1 MIICN
6 NLKKQF
12 GPQILFEKVSFQL
25 GKGDKV
31 GLVGRNGT
39 GKSTLFK
46 IILNDERSDEG
57 EIVIPNNYKLGQ
69 LNQHISFTEE
79 TLLSEVT
86 HHMSEDQAYEG
97 EKILF
102 GLGFSKDDLAK
113 DPNIFSGGFQIRIEL
128 AKALLRNPDMLLLDE
143 PTNYLD
149 ITSLRW
155 LRSYLKSF
163 KGELILITHDRRFM
177 DSIVTHTMGIH
188 RQRLKKV
195 KGKTS
200 DYYHVIAEE
209 EENYTK
215 TMLNQEKK
223 RKEIEK
229 FVERFKSKASKAR
242 QAQSKVKVLK
252 KMEEL
257 KPLEKVRDL
266 SFHFNYRHC
275 PGKELLK
282 ISHYKFGYDP
292 EKIIIDDVSVSVAA
306 QDRLAIIGPNG
317 KGKSTLLN
325 LMASHLTALEGE
337 RKEHPSLEIGYFGQ
351 THKIDL
357 DPERSVFEEIQNQN
371 LDLARTDVM
380 AIAGSMMFSGD
391 LADKKIK
398 VLSGG
403 EKNRVLLGKTIARPA
418 NILFL
423 DEPTHHLDLES
434 VSSLQDA
441 IEGFEGAVV
450 IVTHDEEMIKNLATK
465 LVVFQ
470 KNRVEVFDG
479 TYEEF
484 LEKIGWEEEE
494 VTEDPRKRD
503 RVNKKL
509 LQKEKHR
516 IQEERKKE
524 CGQIQS
530 LISELENKIVTL
542 EDYQKVLE
550 NDLVLASQSGD
561 GQQVAELSKTL
572 SEVEKKIE
580 QLFEELDSLSQK
592 LQERES
598 DYDKK
603 IKDLEC

>member
-12 GPQILFEKVSFQL
+12 GPQVLFEKVTFQL

-31 GLVGRNGT
+31 GLVGRNGS

-46 IILNDERSDEG
+46 IILNLERSDEG
-57 EIVIPNNYKLGQ
+57 EIVIPNNYKIGQ
-69 LNQHISFTEE
+69 LNQHIAFTKE

-86 HHMSEDQAYEG
+86 HHMREDQSFEG

-102 GLGFSKDDLAK
+102 GLGFSREDLEK
-113 DPNIFSGGFQIRIEL
+113 DPKVFSGGFQIRIEL

-155 LRSYLKSF
+155 LRSYLKTF
-163 KGELILITHDRRFM
+163 NGELVLITHDRRFM

-188 RQRLKKV
+188 RKKLKKV

-257 KPLEKVRDL
+257 KPLEKIRDL
-266 SFHFNYRHC
+266 SFHFNYKHC

-282 ISHYKFGYDP
+282 ISNYKFGYQPDNL
-292 EKIIIDDVSVSVAA
+292 IIDGVSVTVGGK
-306 QDRLAIIGPNG
+306 DRIAIIGPNG

-325 LMASHLTALEGE
+325 LMAAHLTPEVGE
-337 RKEHPSLEIGYFGQ
+337 RKEHPSLQIGYFGQ
-351 THKIDL
+351 THKLDL
-357 DPERSVFEEIQNQN
+357 DLERSVFEEIQNQN
-371 LDLARTDVM
+371 ADLNRTDVM
-380 AIAGSMMFSGD
+380 AIAGAMMFSGD

-403 EKNRVLLGKTIARPA
+403 EKNRVLLGKAIARPA

-434 VSSLQDA
+434 VTSLQEA
-441 IEGFEGAVV
+441 IEAFEGAVV
-450 IVTHDEEMIKNLATK
+450 IVTHDEELIKTLATK
-465 LVVFQ
+465 LIVFQ
-470 KNRVEVFDG
+470 KNKIEYFDG

-494 VTEDPRKRD
+494 VTEDPRKLTKM
-503 RVNKKL
+503 NKKL
-509 LQKEKHR
+509 LQKERHR
-516 IQEERKKE
+516 IQEARKKE
-524 CGQIQS
+524 CG
-530 LISELENKIVTL
+530 LINSDISDLESKIVTL

-550 NDLVLASQSGD
+550 NDLILASQSGD
-561 GQQVAELSKTL
+561 GQKVGECSKTL
-572 SEVEKKIE
+572 SEVEGKIE

-598 DYDKK
+598 FYENE